1 MLIYDGRGD
10 KLTPKT
16 DRTLEV
22 ISSNKI
28 LSGDHMTIRKNGRGD
43 FSLFFIEMG
52 KMTFDDVILNKNQI
66 WIYPPDEKQLYFTY
80 EKDKTAYYYIHF
92 TGNNIK
98 SLVSSLQIPLKAPI
112 DFPFDKEIF
121 CKIRDSVFLDDA
133 LSKVK
138 SEYLTLNLLSL
149 LARLKPQP
157 TTETMMKAVLDEM
170 HHSYFLPY
178 DAKSFAKMLSLSES
192 RFNHLFKETV
202 GVSPQSYYNNIRME
216 NASILLKETKLS
228 ITEIA
233 IKTGFSDPLYFGQ
246 RFKKFFGVSPSN
258 YR

>member
-1 MLIYDGRGD
+1 MLIYDGHGD

-16 DRTLEV
+16 DRTVEV

-28 LSGDHMTIRKNGRGD
+28 SSGDHMTIRKNGRGD
-43 FSLFFIEMG
+43 FSLFFIEKG
-52 KMTFDDVILNKNQI
+52 KMTFDDTLLNKNQI
-66 WIYPPDEKQLYFTY
+66 WIYPPKEKQLYFTY
-80 EKDKTAYYYIHF
+80 EKDKTVYYYLHF

-98 SLVSSLQIPLKAPI
+98 ALIESLHIPLKTPI

-121 CKIRDSVFLDDA
+121 CKIRNSVFSDDA

-138 SEYLTLNLLSL
+138 SEYLTLELLSL
-149 LARLKPQP
+149 LAHLKPTS
-157 TTETMMKAVLDEM
+157 TTEKMMKAVLDEM
-170 HHSYFLPY
+170 HHSYFMPY
-178 DAKSFAKMLSLSES
+178 DTKKFAQMLSLSEG

-202 GVSPQSYYNNIRME
+202 GISPQKYYNEIRME
-216 NASILLKETKLS
+216 NASVLLKETDLS

-233 IKTGFSDPLYFGQ
+233 LKTGFSDPLYFGQ
-246 RFKKFFGVSPSN
+246 RFKKFFGVSPKQ